1 MPERKRYT
9 HEWPAEVTPER
20 MRSVLAPITDCW
32 IVYSSRCWERLPGA
46 TVKTRGHRG
55 HKLPVVVVDYLI
67 ITVIK
72 TDSGS
77 LATITSFG

>member
-1 MPERKRYT
+1 MNKRYS
-9 HEWPAEVTPER
+9 HEWPAEVTEER
-20 MRSVLAPITDCW
+20 MRWVLAPITDSR
-32 IVYSSRCWERLPGA
+32 IVYSSRCWKRLPGA

-55 HKLPVVVVDYLI
+55 HELPVVVVDYLI

-72 TDSGS
+72 TESGS